1 MGPIRNQIKTLAG
14 DVTLMVFAGFI
25 PAIVMGLLGWT
36 AGVNIAILSGLAVFI
51 ACMGGNGWRTGLIIS
66 APFAVFAG
74 IADWVAPNPWFAAM
88 VLAVAAFLRGY
99 AAKVGIHDALVMT
112 VIALGFF
119 VASPIP
125 LGASGAFNPLPVYVT
140 VVSLVAAL
148 WATLVMYL
156 LRNRLHVREHAALDP
171 VRVIPFSLVM
181 AVLVGVATWF
191 VVDLNLGHTGG
202 WIILTILVVFQPSL
216 GAGFTKAAHR
226 AAGTIFGIV
235 IAVVI
240 GTLLS
245 NQGLLYVVG
254 TAFLLVAFILML
266 QGRPYWLYATVLTP
280 AIVLLESAGSTVREV
295 SEERLGATLIGVA
308 FTVLV
313 MLCLAPFAKYLT
325 VNRRTGQLAS

>member
-1 MGPIRNQIKTLAG
+1 MGSSRNQVKTLAG
-14 DVTLMVFAGFI
+14 DVTLMVIAGFV
-25 PAIVMGLLGWT
+25 PAIVLGLLGWT

-51 ACMGGNGWRTGLIIS
+51 ACMGGNGWRSGLIIS

-74 IADWVAPNPWFAAM
+74 LADLVALNPWFAAL

-99 AAKVGIHDALVMT
+99 AAKVGMHDALVMT

-125 LGASGAFNPLPVYVT
+125 LGASGVFNPIPVYVT
-140 VVSLVAAL
+140 VVSFMAAL
-148 WATLVMYL
+148 WATLVMFL
-156 LRNRLHVREHAALDP
+156 LRHRLHVREHVAIDP
-171 VRVIPFSLVM
+171 VRVLPFSLVL
-181 AVLVGVATWF
+181 AGLVGVATWF

-202 WIILTILVVFQPSL
+202 WIILTILVVLQPSL

-226 AAGTIFGIV
+226 AAGTIIGII

-240 GTLLS
+240 GTLVT

-254 TAFLLVAFILML
+254 TAFLLVAFTFML

-280 AIVLLESAGSTVREV
+280 AIVLLESAGSTVREL

-308 FTVLV
+308 ATVLV
-313 MLCLAPFAKYLT
+313 MLALAPFAKYLT
-325 VNRRTGQLAS
+325 VNRRTGQPAS

>member
-1 MGPIRNQIKTLAG
+1 MVSTRQQVKTLAG
-14 DVTLMVFAGFI
+14 DVTLMVIAGFI
-25 PAIVMGLLGWT
+25 PAIVMGLLSWT

-51 ACMGGNGWRTGLIIS
+51 ACMGGNGWRTGLVIS

-74 IADWVAPNPWFAAM
+74 LADWVALNPWFAAL

-99 AAKVGIHDALVMT
+99 SAKVGMHDALVMT

-125 LGASGAFNPLPVYVT
+125 AGSSGAFSPIPVYVAA
-140 VVSLVAAL
+140 VSLVAAL

-171 VRVIPFSLVM
+171 VRVLPFSLVM

-325 VNRRTGQLAS
+325 VNRRTGQPAL